1 MANNFIFEKKLLNDI
16 NIRGIINILEDISKL
31 ISTTYLRQ

>member
-16 NIRGIINILEDISKL
+16 NIRAIINILEDISKL